1 MPLFLMYLIDLVWL
15 QKSVTT
21 LCDSLLNIEPHMC
34 YFLDDET
41 RVVLETDA
49 HNKGDYINASFIN
62 VRKT

>member
-1 MPLFLMYLIDLVWL
+1 MYMNDLAWL
-15 QKSVTT
+15 QKYVS
-21 LCDSLLNIEPHMC
+21 LLYDSLLNIEPHMF

-62 VRKT
+62 VRKP